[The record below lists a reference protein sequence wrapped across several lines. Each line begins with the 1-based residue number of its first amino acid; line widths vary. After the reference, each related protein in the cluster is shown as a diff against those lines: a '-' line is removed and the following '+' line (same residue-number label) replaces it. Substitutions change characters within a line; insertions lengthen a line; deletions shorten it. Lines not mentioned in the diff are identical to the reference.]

1 MPLKAIMVFYFSAD
15 CMDLWDL
22 MGLLK
27 SSKPE
32 KILMLQFFP
41 FFNNGVQVS
50 GKDEMF
56 EY

>member
-41 FFNNGVQVS
+41 FFDNGVQLS

-56 EY
+56 QY